1 VLGLRRDYTPQR
13 DDELLG
19 AAYSRVMKK
28 RTLSGDRKIVPIAEA
43 AERRR
48 EKVVRKNLQELADA
62 VEGVADELDPSSN
75 FTMVGNMA
83 LVQHAFEDAIE
94 PFSRALS
101 LAPDDVSARAGRGRA
116 YAALGEHALALADF
130 ERAAALAPDKPMHHL
145 GRANALAGL
154 GRMEEAVAAASR
166 AIEVA
171 PDHAGAHYTRA
182 VYRSH
187 VDPDD
192 PGVRAD
198 FDRTV
203 ELAPHE
209 VPYLR
214 ERAEYLMDGKEHEQ
228 ALADI
233 ERALAVAP
241 GDAKLHYLR
250 AKCLRGPGAT
260 IWNARTQQRE
270 FDDEIQPRCEAAL
283 VSLERALELAPKD
296 GELYGEMLYALVG
309 TRELMPDQDAHLA
322 TLDRALGAMPDD
334 IGLLAMRQDCRR
346 RRGDLDGAESDRT
359 RLREL
364 GYHER
369 D

>member
-1 VLGLRRDYTPQR
+1 
-13 DDELLG
+13 
-19 AAYSRVMKK
+19 MKE
-28 RTLSGDRKIVPIAEA
+28 RTLSRDRKIVPLAEA

-48 EKVVRKNLQELADA
+48 EKVIRENLQELADA
-62 VEGVADELDPSSN
+62 MEGAADEPDAASN

-83 LVQHAFEDAIE
+83 LVQHAFEEAIE

-130 ERAAALAPDKPMHHL
+130 ERAAALTPDVPMHHV
-145 GRANALAGL
+145 GRANALARL
-154 GRMEEAVAAASR
+154 GRMKEAVAACSR

-198 FDRTV
+198 LDRTV

-214 ERAEYLMDGKEHEQ
+214 ARADYLMDWEEYDQ

-233 ERALAVAP
+233 ERALAIAP
-241 GDAKLHYLR
+241 ADAELHYLR
-250 AKCLRGPGAT
+250 AKCLTGPGSP
-260 IWNARTQQRE
+260 IFNVSTQQRE

-283 VSLERALELAPKD
+283 VSLERGLELAPKH
-296 GELYGEMLYALVG
+296 GELYGDMLYALVG
-309 TRELMPDQDAHLA
+309 TRELMPDEDAYLGA
-322 TLDRALGAMPDD
+322 LDRALGAMPEDF
-334 IGLLAMRQDCRR
+334 GLLLMRQDCRR

-364 GYHER
+364 GYRER

>member
-1 VLGLRRDYTPQR
+1 
-13 DDELLG
+13 
-19 AAYSRVMKK
+19 MKE
-28 RTLSGDRKIVPIAEA
+28 RAPSDRKIVPIAEA
-43 AERRR
+43 AERRH

-62 VEGVADELDPSSN
+62 VEGVAGEADASSN

-83 LVQHAFEDAIE
+83 LIEHAFEEAIE

-130 ERAAALAPDKPMHHL
+130 ERAAALAPEKPMHHL
-145 GRANALAGL
+145 GRANALARL
-154 GRMEEAVAAASR
+154 GRMGEAVAAASR

-209 VPYLR
+209 APYLR
-214 ERAEYLMDGKEHEQ
+214 ERAEYLMAGEEYER

-233 ERALAVAP
+233 EPALAIAP
-241 GDAKLHYLR
+241 DDAKLHYLR
-250 AKCLRGPGAT
+250 AKCLTGPGAT
-260 IWNARTQQRE
+260 MWNARTQQRE

-283 VSLERALELAPKD
+283 VSLERALELAPKH
-296 GELYGEMLYALVG
+296 GELYEEIHHALIG
-309 TRELMPDQDAHLA
+309 TRELMPDQDAYRA
-322 TLDRALGAMPDD
+322 TLDRALGVMPDD
-334 IGLLAMRQDCRR
+334 MGLLLMRQDCRR
-346 RRGDLDGAESDRT
+346 HRGDLHGAESDRA
-359 RLREL
+359 RLLEL
-364 GYHER
+364 GYHEG
-369 D
+369 